1 LKFAIFGKKFE
12 PEQAVS
18 VSKLIDALVRRG
30 VTLTIYR
37 EFYSFI
43 VTQVALPANIEIFES
58 HKDLNDVTFLIS
70 IGGDGTLLATA
81 EIIRDTKIPVLGVN
95 TGRLGFLSNVAI
107 DEIEESLE
115 ALINERFSI
124 DYRTLIA
131 VHAGDTLLDDF
142 PYALNEVALVN
153 KDRSTMMTVQAYV
166 NDRFMCTY
174 WADGLIVA
182 TPTGSTAY
190 SLSCGGPITMP
201 DSNTILLTPIA
212 PHNLNVRPFV
222 ISNSNKVNLRAEGRN
237 AECLL
242 TMDSRSFVIPSGTA
256 VELTRAPFELGL
268 VQLEGQNFF
277 NTIRHK
283 LGWGLDKR
291 N

>member
-1 LKFAIFGKKFE
+1 MKFAIFGKKFE
-12 PEQAVS
+12 PEHASS
-18 VSKLIDALVRRG
+18 VSQLIDALVRRG
-30 VTLTIYR
+30 ITLTMYR
-37 EFYSFI
+37 EFHAFV
-43 VTQVALPANIEIFES
+43 VTQIALPANIEIFES
-58 HKDLNDVTFLIS
+58 HHDLKEVAFMLS

-81 EIIRDTKIPVLGVN
+81 EIIRDSKIPVLGIN
-95 TGRLGFLSNVAI
+95 TGRLGFLSNVGITEI
-107 DEIEESLE
+107 DESLE
-115 ALINERFSI
+115 ALINDRFSI

-131 VHAGDTLLDDF
+131 VQVADQVLDDF
-142 PYALNEVALVN
+142 PFALNEVALVN
-153 KDRSTMMTVQAYV
+153 KDRSNMMTIQSYV

-190 SLSCGGPITMP
+190 SLSCGGPIAMP
-201 DSNTILLTPIA
+201 DSNNILLTPIA

-222 ISNSNKVNLRAEGRN
+222 ISNSNKVVLRAEGRSN
-237 AECLL
+237 ECLL
-242 TMDSRSFVIPSGTA
+242 TLDSRSFVIPCGA
-256 VELTRAPFELGL
+256 MVELTKASFEMGL

>member
-1 LKFAIFGKKFE
+1 MKIAIFGKKFE
-12 PEQAVS
+12 AEHADS

-30 VTLTIYR
+30 IVLTIHR
-37 EFYSFI
+37 AFHSFI
-43 VTQVALPANIEIFES
+43 QTQVALPSNIEIFDS
-58 HKDLNDVTFLIS
+58 HEDLLQTSFLIS

-81 EIIRDTKIPVLGVN
+81 DIIRDSKIPVLGVN

-115 ALINERFSI
+115 ALVNERFTI

-131 VHAGDTLLDDF
+131 VHVQDIALDDF
-142 PYALNEVALVN
+142 PFALNEVALVN
-153 KDRSTMMTVQAYV
+153 KDRSTMMTIQAYV

-190 SLSCGGPITMP
+190 SLSCGGPIAMP
-201 DSNTILLTPIA
+201 DSNNILLTPIA

-222 ISNSNKVNLRAEGRN
+222 ISNSNKVGLRAEGRST
-237 AECLL
+237 ECLL
-242 TMDSRSFVIPSGTA
+242 TLDSRSFVIPCGA
-256 VELTRAPFELGL
+256 QVELTKAPFELGL
-268 VQLEGQNFF
+268 IQLEGQNFF